1 MASGLRLLRTN
12 RDSRSCT
19 FRPSRPGNRRRSGAL
34 AVRWRRDGRELFY
47 MSFDGRIHA
56 VPVRLGPQPVIG
68 AATPLFSARRR
79 CQRGVP
85 RDFRVRRFGRRPA
98 IRDPGCRSVRPC
110 SPDSGCAE
118 LGSGPS
124 KRSRIVA
131 DGYASTSTGGRDK
144 VAPAGKK
151 RTRPG
156 SAETATRAPGGKAR
170 SAGARA
176 SRIRPFAVS
185 IR

>member
-47 MSFDGRIHA
+47 MSFRWPHPCGSRPARTATGYRRRHA
-56 VPVRLGPQPVIG
+56 AVHR
-68 AATPLFSARRR
+68 RRR

-131 DGYASTSTGGRDK
+131 EGYASTSTGGRDK